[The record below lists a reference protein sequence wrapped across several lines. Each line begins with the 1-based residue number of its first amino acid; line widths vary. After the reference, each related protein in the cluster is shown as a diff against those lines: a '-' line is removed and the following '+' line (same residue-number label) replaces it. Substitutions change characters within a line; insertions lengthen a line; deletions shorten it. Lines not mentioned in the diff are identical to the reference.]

1 MKTLVTGSGGF
12 VGKHLVPALK
22 QAGHQVIEAV
32 RAEHEGS
39 DKLDATIIPVGDIGP
54 NTDWRDALMGIDVV
68 VHLAGRA
75 HVMNETE
82 ADPEAAYK
90 KINVDGTRRLAEQA
104 VKSGVKRL
112 IFLSSIKVN
121 GEATDYKP
129 FRPADMPDPQDAYGR
144 SKAAAESAL
153 WMTSRDSQLAVTVLR
168 SPLIYGAGVKG
179 NFFKLL
185 RAVDQGRILP
195 LGGVTKNRRSLVFV
209 GNLCAAVLECLENP
223 EAANKIYL
231 LSDGKDLS
239 TASLLV
245 RTSKALGRPARL
257 LTLPVGLLILAGQLT
272 FRRETIARLTGSLRI
287 DDSDIRRDLG
297 WSPPYTIE
305 EGLKQTA
312 IWLQTED
319 SG

>member
-1 MKTLVTGSGGF
+1 MRVLVTGSGGF

-39 DKLDATIIPVGDIGP
+39 NTPDTKIIPIGHIGP
-54 NTDWRDALMGIDVV
+54 NTNWRDALTSIDAV

-75 HVMNETE
+75 HVMDETE

-90 KINVDGTRRLAEQA
+90 NINVDGTRRLAEQA

-144 SKAAAESAL
+144 SKAAAELAL
-153 WMTSRDSQLAVTVLR
+153 WMTSGDSQLAVTVIR

-185 RAVDQGRILP
+185 KAVDQGRILP

-231 LSDGKDLS
+231 LSDGEDLS
-239 TASLLV
+239 TASLLL
-245 RTSKALGRPARL
+245 RTSQALGRPARL
-257 LTLPVGLLILAGQLT
+257 LTLPAGLLNLAGQLT
-272 FRRETIARLTGSLRI
+272 GKQATIARLTGSLRI
-287 DDSDIRRDLG
+287 DDSDMRRDLG
-297 WSPPYTIE
+297 WAPPYTIE

-312 IWLQTED
+312 VWLQSE
-319 SG
+319 